1 MQSPL
6 VIVGL
11 GQLGSLFRDAF
22 EAAGHEVVSVAR
34 RSDRAELGR
43 LHPAPGLVLVTVGE
57 DDLDA
62 CLTGLPPS
70 WKSRVALV
78 QNELRPG
85 QWLQAGVKEPTVLVV
100 WFERKQGLA
109 PRAVRESVVFGPL
122 AEFLASSLVP
132 LGLVTRLVDED
143 ALGFELCLKNLYILS
158 LNLCGLACGGTA
170 GELLTEHAQ
179 QFARVTHELLSIE
192 RALFGGV
199 VLDERALSME
209 LERAILAERG
219 HATAGRSA
227 PRRLER
233 TLAHA
238 RRLGLEVPHLSAL
251 RATVSP

>member
-1 MQSPL
+1 VQSPL

-22 EAAGHEVVSVAR
+22 EAAGHEVASVTR
-34 RSDRAELGR
+34 TSDRAELGR

-62 CLTGLPPS
+62 CLTGLPPA

-85 QWLQAGVKEPTVLVV
+85 QWLQAGVNEPTVLVV

-109 PRAVRESVVFGPL
+109 PKAVRESVVFGPH
-122 AEFLASSLVP
+122 ADFLASSLVP

-143 ALGFELCLKNLYILS
+143 ALAFELCLKNLYILS
-158 LNLCGLACGGTA
+158 LNLCGLAWGGTA
-170 GELLTEHAQ
+170 GALLSEHGE

-192 RALFGGV
+192 RALFGV
-199 VLDERALSME
+199 ALDERALSTE
-209 LERAILAERG
+209 LERAILADRR

-227 PRRLER
+227 PRRFER

-238 RRLGLEVPHLSAL
+238 RQLGIEVPHLRAL
-251 RATVSP
+251 SATVSS